1 MDVSSFFS
9 PKGNEPGSLWQHI
22 DNLSFSNVFFFWL
35 QGCIVLPSVVS
46 CCMITVDSQ
55 VVTCEYAC

>member
-22 DNLSFSNVFFFWL
+22 DNLSFSNVFFF
-35 QGCIVLPSVVS
+35 GSRAVLCYLPWCLAV
-46 CCMITVDSQ
+46 
-55 VVTCEYAC
+55 

>member
-22 DNLSFSNVFFFWL
+22 DNLSFSNVFFFAPGLYCAIFRGVL
-35 QGCIVLPSVVS
+35 QYDNC
-46 CCMITVDSQ
+46 
-55 VVTCEYAC
+55 